1 MIDQVTPKEILE
13 RSNLF
18 AIAVDAPMS
27 EALTYLAHPEKTVRR
42 GDIVQVPLGKRQV
55 MGFVLGDPSK
65 TSLATLEKQNIE
77 LKNISEV
84 IQDWP
89 RLTDPYL
96 KWLEWVS
103 NYYLHPIGRVIQ
115 LTLPPLKKEIKARK
129 SSRPAVVQF
138 DRNAKKKIPDLTAEQ
153 AKCFGDI
160 ASAPGFDVHLIRGVT
175 GSGKTEVY
183 LRLFEKCLNEK
194 KKGLFLLPEISL
206 TPQLVQRFAER
217 FGDEVAVI
225 HSQLTDRERTNQW
238 WEIVENKKSILI
250 GARSAL
256 FCPIENLGLIVVDE
270 EHEASFKQD
279 EKLKYNGRDSAI
291 MLAQMMNCPI
301 ILGSATPSLESWNN
315 AINGKYKLHHL
326 NQRVHQQPLPEITI
340 VDMRVEKENDKR
352 PPTLPSWMS
361 MHLYEQMQVT
371 IAEGFQV
378 ALLLNR
384 RGLSNVVFCQSC
396 GYSAECPNCDIHLT
410 LHARH
415 HLVCHYCDYHQNY
428 TLKCP
433 DCKEGELTPMGI
445 GTEKLEADLKNLFP
459 DKVVARADRDE
470 ITTRAEL
477 EELIE
482 KMEKKEIDILIGTQ
496 MIAKG
501 LDFPYLNLVG
511 LVLADIGF
519 NLPDFRTTER
529 SFQLMTQMSG
539 RSGRNFKN
547 TGHSG
552 QVVIQTYNT
561 EHDSLRYVKTH
572 DFVSF
577 AEFELQ
583 NRNALSYP
591 PFHKIISLR
600 INSTDL
606 STVRSTAMTLAEK
619 ARSLQNKYADKFGPI
634 QILGPASAPLQ
645 KIKNVYRYHLLLK
658 ASQAGLL
665 NLFASH
671 LLKSAKWIPPKCKI
685 TIDVDPMNLL

>member
-1 MIDQVTPKEILE
+1 MISEVTPQSDLI
-13 RSNLF
+13 SV
-18 AIAVDAPMS
+18 AVDAPMPG
-27 EALTYLAHPEKTVRR
+27 ALTYFAHPEKIVSR

-55 MGFVLGDPSK
+55 LGFVLDAHHKAPPVN
-65 TSLATLEKQNIE
+65 EKSPAKEFEI
-77 LKNISEV
+77 KNISDV
-84 IQDWP
+84 INEWP

-96 KWLEWVS
+96 TWLEWIS
-103 NYYLHPIGRVIQ
+103 DYYLHPIGRVLQ
-115 LTLPPLKKEIKARK
+115 LTLPPLKKELKARK
-129 SSRPAVVQF
+129 SNRPPVIDLA
-138 DRNAKKKIPDLTAEQ
+138 ALKIKKIPELTIEQ
-153 AKCFGDI
+153 KKCLNDI
-160 ASAPGFDVHLIRGVT
+160 SAVDNFNVHLIRGVT

-217 FGDEVAVI
+217 FGDQVAVI

-238 WEIVENKKSILI
+238 WDIAENRKSILI

-256 FCPIENLGLIVVDE
+256 FCPIGNLGLIIVDE

-291 MLAQMMNCPI
+291 MLGRIMNCPV

-315 AINGKYKLHHL
+315 SINGKYKLHQL
-326 NQRVHQQPLPEITI
+326 NQRVHQQPLPEITV
-340 VDMRVEKENDKR
+340 VDMRLEKDNEKR
-352 PPTLPSWMS
+352 PATLPSWLS
-361 MHLYEQMQVT
+361 LNLFGKIQAT
-371 IAEGFQV
+371 LGEGFQV

-384 RGLSNVVFCQSC
+384 RGLSNMVFCQSC

-410 LHARH
+410 LHAKH
-415 HLVCHYCDYHQNY
+415 HLVCHYCVYHQNY
-428 TLKCP
+428 TLQCP
-433 DCKEGELTPMGI
+433 DCKEGELMPMGI
-445 GTEKLEADLKNLFP
+445 GTERLEADLKNLFP

-470 ITTRAEL
+470 ITNRAEL
-477 EELIE
+477 ENLISQ
-482 KMEKKEIDILIGTQ
+482 MEKREIDILIGTQ

-511 LVLADIGF
+511 LVLADVGF

-529 SFQLMTQMSG
+529 CFQLMTQMSG

-552 QVVIQTYNT
+552 EVVIQTYNT
-561 EHDSLRYVKTH
+561 EHDSLRFVINH
-572 DFVSF
+572 DFVKF

-583 NRNALSYP
+583 NRLALNYP
-591 PFHKIISLR
+591 PYHKIISFR
-600 INSTDL
+600 INSTEL
-606 STVRSTAMTLAEK
+606 VGVKTTASTLADK
-619 ARSLQNKYADKFGPI
+619 AHLLKSKYPDQFGSI

-645 KIKNVYRYHLLLK
+645 KIKNVYRFHLLLK
-658 ASQAGLL
+658 GPRSGIL
-665 NLFASH
+665 NTFASY
-671 LLKSAKWIPPKCKI
+671 LLKNQKWVPAKCKI

>member
-1 MIDQVTPKEILE
+1 MIPEVTPQSDLI
-13 RSNLF
+13 SV
-18 AIAVDAPMS
+18 AVDAPMPG
-27 EALTYLAHPEKTVRR
+27 ALTYFAHPEKIVFR
-42 GDIVQVPLGKRQV
+42 GDLVQVPLGKRHV
-55 MGFVLGDPSK
+55 LGFVLNAHHKAAPIDSK
-65 TSLATLEKQNIE
+65 STAKEFVM
-77 LKNISEV
+77 KNIAEV
-84 IQDWP
+84 ITDWP

-103 NYYLHPIGRVIQ
+103 DYYLHPIGRVLQ

-129 SSRPAVVQF
+129 SNRPPVIDLAGLEK
-138 DRNAKKKIPDLTAEQ
+138 RTIPELTGEQ
-153 AKCFGDI
+153 KKCFTDI
-160 ASAPGFDVHLIRGVT
+160 SSTENFNVHLIRGVT

-183 LRLFEKCLNEK
+183 LRLFEKCLREN

-217 FGDEVAVI
+217 FGDQVAVI

-238 WEIVENKKSILI
+238 WDIAEHRKSILI

-256 FCPIENLGLIVVDE
+256 FCPIENLGLIIVDE

-315 AINGKYKLHHL
+315 AINGKYKLHQL
-326 NQRVHQQPLPEITI
+326 NQRVHQQPLPEITV
-340 VDMRVEKENDKR
+340 VDMRLEKENEKR
-352 PPTLPSWMS
+352 PASLPSWLS
-361 MHLYEQMQVT
+361 LNLFNKIQVT
-371 IAEGFQV
+371 LDEGFQV

-384 RGLSNVVFCQSC
+384 RGLSNMVFCQSC

-410 LHARH
+410 LHAKH
-415 HLVCHYCDYHQNY
+415 HLVCHYCDYHQNF
-428 TLKCP
+428 TLQCP
-433 DCKEGELTPMGI
+433 DCKEGELIPLGI
-445 GTEKLEADLKNLFP
+445 GTEKLEADLKSLFP
-459 DKVVARADRDE
+459 KKAVARADRDE
-470 ITTRAEL
+470 ITNRAEL
-477 EELIE
+477 ENLISQ
-482 KMEKKEIDILIGTQ
+482 MEKREIDILIGTQ

-501 LDFPYLNLVG
+501 LDFPFLNLVG
-511 LVLADIGF
+511 LVLADVGF

-552 QVVIQTYNT
+552 EVVIQTYNT
-561 EHDSLRYVKTH
+561 EHDSLRFVINH
-572 DFVSF
+572 DFISF

-583 NRNALSYP
+583 NRSALNYP

-600 INSTDL
+600 INSTEL
-606 STVRSTAMTLAEK
+606 ATVKNVASTLAEK
-619 ARSLQNKYADKFGPI
+619 ANFLKSKYPDQFGPI

-645 KIKNVYRYHLLLK
+645 KIKNVYRFHLLLK
-658 ASQAGLL
+658 APQSGIL
-665 NLFASH
+665 NTFASY
-671 LLKSAKWIPPKCKI
+671 LLKNQKWVPPKCKVM
-685 TIDVDPMNLL
+685 IDVDPMNLL

>member
-1 MIDQVTPKEILE
+1 MISEVTPG
-13 RSNLF
+13 SNLL
-18 AIAVDAPMS
+18 AVAVDAPMP
-27 EALTYLAHPEKTVRR
+27 EALTYLAHPEKTVHR
-42 GDIVQVPLGKRQV
+42 GDIVQVPLGKRLV
-55 MGFVLGDPSK
+55 LGFVLGDPTK
-65 TSLATLEKQNIE
+65 NSLASIEKQDIE
-77 LKNISEV
+77 LKSIADLVNE
-84 IQDWP
+84 WP
-89 RLTDPYL
+89 RLTDPFL
-96 KWLEWVS
+96 KWLEWIAH
-103 NYYLHPIGRVIQ
+103 YYMYPIGRVIQ
-115 LTLPPLKKEIKARK
+115 LTLPPLKKQEKARK

-138 DRNAKKKIPDLTAEQ
+138 DANAEKKIPQLTEEQ
-153 AKCFGDI
+153 AKCFKDI
-160 ASAPGFDVHLIRGVT
+160 SAQPGFDVHLIRGVT

-183 LRLFEKCLNEK
+183 LRLFEKCLHEK

-217 FGDEVAVI
+217 FGDHVAVI

-238 WEIVENKKSILI
+238 WDIVEGRKSILI

-256 FCPIENLGLIVVDE
+256 FCPIDNLGLIVVDE

-279 EKLKYNGRDSAI
+279 EKLKYNGRDAAI
-291 MLAQMMNCPI
+291 MLAHMTNCPVV
-301 ILGSATPSLESWNN
+301 LGSATPSLESWNN
-315 AINGKYKLHHL
+315 ALNGKFKLHQL
-326 NQRVHQQPLPEITI
+326 NQRVHQQPLPEISI
-340 VDMRVEKENDKR
+340 VDMREEKENNKR
-352 PPTLPSWMS
+352 PPNLPSWLS
-361 MHLYEQMQVT
+361 LHLHQQMEKT
-371 IAEGFQV
+371 LDEGYQV

-410 LHARH
+410 LHAKH

-428 TLKCP
+428 TVKCP

-445 GTEKLEADLKNLFP
+445 GTEKLEADLKSLFP
-459 DKVVARADRDE
+459 EKVVARADRDE
-470 ITTRAEL
+470 ITTRLEL

-552 QVVIQTYNT
+552 HVVIQTYNT
-561 EHDSLRYVKTH
+561 EHDSLRYVKNH
-572 DFVSF
+572 DFKSF

-606 STVRSTAMTLAEK
+606 STVRSTAMTLADM
-619 ARSLQNKYADKFGPI
+619 ARTLQNKYADKFGAI

-645 KIKNVYRYHLLLK
+645 KIKNVYRFHLLLK
-658 ASQAGLL
+658 APQASIL
-665 NLFASH
+665 NIFASH
-671 LLKSAKWIPPKCKI
+671 LLKSAKWVPPKCKI

>member
-1 MIDQVTPKEILE
+1 MIDEVTPKEILGG
-13 RSNLF
+13 NLL
-18 AIAVDAPMS
+18 AVAVDAPMR
-27 EALTYLAHPEKTVRR
+27 EALTYLAHPEKVAYR
-42 GDIVQVPLGKRQV
+42 GDIVQVPLGSRQV
-55 MGFVLGDPSK
+55 LGFVLGDQKLKSK
-65 TSLATLEKQNIE
+65 KEFVI
-77 LKNISEV
+77 KNISEV
-84 IQDWP
+84 VQDWP

-115 LTLPPLKKEIKARK
+115 LTLPPLKKEVKARK
-129 SSRPAVVQF
+129 SSRAAVVQF
-138 DRNAKKKIPDLTAEQ
+138 DAHAEKKIPQLTAEQ
-153 AKCFGDI
+153 AQCFKDI
-160 ASAPGFDVHLIRGVT
+160 SELPGFNVHLVRGVT

-183 LRLFEKCLNEK
+183 LRLFEKCLNEN

-217 FGDEVAVI
+217 FGDQVAVI

-238 WEIVENKKSILI
+238 WDIVENRKSILI

-270 EHEASFKQD
+270 EHEASYKQD

-291 MLAQMMNCPI
+291 MLASMMNCPI
-301 ILGSATPSLESWNN
+301 VLGSATPSLETWNN
-315 AINGKYKLHHL
+315 ALIGKYKLHQM
-326 NQRVHQQPLPEITI
+326 NQRVHQQPLPEISI
-340 VDMRVEKENDKR
+340 VDMRLEKENDKR
-352 PPTLPSWMS
+352 PPTLPSWLS
-361 MHLYEQMQVT
+361 LSLFQQMET
-371 IAEGFQV
+371 TLAEGFQV

-384 RGLSNVVFCQSC
+384 RGLSNMVFCQSC

-433 DCKEGELTPMGI
+433 DCKEGELSPMGI
-445 GTEKLEADLKNLFP
+445 GTEKIEADLKILFP
-459 DKVVARADRDE
+459 EKIIARADRDE
-470 ITTRAEL
+470 ITTRADL
-477 EELIE
+477 EELIS

-501 LDFPYLNLVG
+501 LDFPFLNLVG

-529 SFQLMTQMSG
+529 CFQLMTQMSG

-561 EHDSLRYVKTH
+561 EHDSLRYVVNH
-572 DFVSF
+572 DFVAF

-583 NRNALSYP
+583 NRNALLYP

-606 STVRSTAMTLAEK
+606 STVRSTAMTLADK
-619 ARSLQNKYADKFGPI
+619 SRSLQSKYPDKFGEI

-658 ASQAGLL
+658 APQAGIL
-665 NLFASH
+665 NIFANH
-671 LLKSAKWIPPKCKI
+671 LLKSAKWVPPKCKI